1 MSPNGSDI
9 SIVVNNDPSWET
21 QGIAARSNR
30 PNFVDFLRGPA
41 KYHQGHEFQRA
52 AVKEVADRLA
62 SIHDGRAEKDLLPV
76 AEQKLTNQESVD
88 FNATAGMVA
97 GITEKAKA
105 LPDRE
110 VFHPIM
116 TGFGTVDRAAIDSW
130 RIFVTSSSPA
140 LGQQPRTLGR
150 GISL

>member
-1 MSPNGSDI
+1 MILEKFESTGNDI
-9 SIVVNNDPSWET
+9 LLATVTDLQAEGVEISASSLSE
-21 QGIAARSNR
+21 
-30 PNFVDFLRGPA
+30 LA
-41 KYHQGHEFQRA
+41 KS
-52 AVKEVADRLA
+52 VCDRLA